1 MNTTGPITLCPS
13 KLTGAHKQTIKTD
26 QLRKHSPEFPEESRT
41 WAPGVC
47 SQAVKGLFM
56 WLAAPPSGSRAVIV
70 GRSKY
75 FPTKMQIH
83 VWLTW
88 QGPYKIEYVLFLDS
102 IAVETCDWL
111 SGHSCLFRFSKISL
125 VISAVFLEWRQH
137 FFSLLHLSC
146 VLFALL
152 RLTDRLCCTG
162 TFIFLFSRYNL
173 PVCWTE
179 DSIIGDS
186 SFALSCMFEKPV
198 PRDTSESLPRFNS
211 FL

>member
-88 QGPYKIEYVLFLDS
+88 QGPYKIEFVLFLDS
-102 IAVETCDWL
+102 IAVETCDSVGTPVFSDSARSPWL
-111 SGHSCLFRFSKISL
+111 SQLSFLNEDNISFLCYTSLVSCLLYLGWLIDFVALAHLYSC
-125 VISAVFLEWRQH
+125 FLGIIYLCAERRI
-137 FFSLLHLSC
+137 
-146 VLFALL
+146 VL
-152 RLTDRLCCTG
+152 
-162 TFIFLFSRYNL
+162 
-173 PVCWTE
+173 
-179 DSIIGDS
+179 
-186 SFALSCMFEKPV
+186 
-198 PRDTSESLPRFNS
+198 
-211 FL
+211 